1 MGVQFNLLSKTGW
14 FFQNDLNNQT
24 YNYKG
29 NTPDQSFWL
38 WNISAGKKFLKQQ
51 QGELKLTVFDLLK
64 QNRAISRTVTE
75 AYVEDTQSRVLQQ
88 YFMMTFT
95 YKLKN
100 FGAGKTNIKTNNNSR
115 PNF

>member
-1 MGVQFNLLSKTGW
+1 MSKTGW

-29 NTPDQSFWL
+29 SIPDQSFWL

-51 QGELKLTVFDLLK
+51 KGELKLTVFDLLK

-100 FGAGKTNIKTNNNSR
+100 FGTSKANNRNNNNSR

>member
-1 MGVQFNLLSKTGW
+1 VR
-14 FFQNDLNNQT
+14 
-24 YNYKG
+24 
-29 NTPDQSFWL
+29 
-38 WNISAGKKFLKQQ
+38 GKKFLKQQ

-95 YKLKN
+95 YKLK
-100 FGAGKTNIKTNNNSR
+100 ILV
-115 PNF
+115 P

>member
-1 MGVQFNLLSKTGW
+1 VLFRS
-14 FFQNDLNNQT
+14 
-24 YNYKG
+24 
-29 NTPDQSFWL
+29 PDQSFWL
-38 WNISAGKKFLKQQ
+38 WNIGAGKKFLKQQ
-51 QGELKLTVFDLLK
+51 KGELKLTVFDLLK
-64 QNRAISRTVTE
+64 QNRAIGRTVTE

-100 FGAGKTNIKTNNNSR
+100 FGTPKTNNRNNNNSR